1 MSHFS
6 AQDDFNEIELIL
18 LSRDASERAAVST
31 AVILLAFSNI
41 AGFVVPADA
50 QGLKE
55 TVKKHVDVL
64 LEDFNDDED
73 LLRYTVKVSSVS

>member
-1 MSHFS
+1 M
-6 AQDDFNEIELIL
+6 ILIC
-18 LSRDASERAAVST
+18 RDASERAAVST

-64 LEDFNDDED
+64 LEDFHDDED
-73 LLRYTVKVSSVS
+73 LLK